1 VPRRVAAPRR
11 LRRRLTVA
19 FVLVAAIAAGAL
31 AAGSYL
37 LVRQARLRE
46 SQDRAIEQAERTLQ
60 LAGQNLSAESKRRDV
75 IQVLDRLAAPSSAET
90 VAVLDGRPAVTSV
103 SRAPAD
109 IPSELNG
116 LVQNGGTGYQRT
128 TLDDAPH
135 LVIGTPALGGRLE
148 LYTFVSEQRLHDELA
163 DLGVILLIGWG
174 AVVLVAGLVGS
185 VLARRT
191 LAPVARASDAA
202 RSLAEGLLQTRLPEQ
217 SDDEFGAWAASFN
230 RMAEALEAR
239 IADLR
244 EARDRERR
252 FTSDVSHE
260 LRTPLT
266 ALVSEASLLRE
277 HLDRMPEE
285 ARRPAEMV
293 VGDVARLRWLV
304 EDLMEISR
312 LDAGG
317 GSVRVEP
324 VEVGSAVAQTV
335 RGRGWDGRVA
345 LALGDPVVVNTDR
358 RRLERIVGNLVG
370 NALEHGG
377 RDVSVRAWSDHT
389 GAFVEVADRGPGIRP
404 EDLPHLFDRFYK
416 ADPSRSSPGSG
427 LGLAIAME
435 NARLLGG
442 DIDVRSEAGV
452 GTRFTLHLPVTEPL
466 RAGEPTVSFEPDDEA
481 IVRHEGGRS

>member
-1 VPRRVAAPRR
+1 MPRRVAAPRR
-11 LRRRLTVA
+11 LRRRLTIA
-19 FVLVAAIAAGAL
+19 FVLVAAL
-31 AAGSYL
+31 AAGGLAGGSYA
-37 LVRQARLRE
+37 LVRGARLAD
-46 SQDRAIEQAERTLQ
+46 SQSRAIEQTERSLRLLEANLPVDATRGQVGRRLEG
-60 LAGQNLSAESKRRDV
+60 LATPSSSETVS
-75 IQVLDRLAAPSSAET
+75 VLD
-90 VAVLDGRPAVTSV
+90 DRPFASV
-103 SRAPAD
+103 SRDPEDVPQDLAR
-109 IPSELNG
+109 LVRNG
-116 LVQNGGTGYQRT
+116 SAGYQRILIEST
-128 TLDDAPH
+128 PY
-135 LVIGTPALGGRLE
+135 LVVGTPGLGGRLE
-148 LYTFVSEQRLHDELA
+148 LYTFVSEQRLDE
-163 DLGVILLIGWG
+163 DLSELGLILLAGWG
-174 AVVLVAGLVGS
+174 AVVILAGLIGS

-202 RSLAEGLLQTRLPEQ
+202 RSMAEGLLETRLPEQ

-230 RMAEALEAR
+230 RMAEALEAK
-239 IADLR
+239 IADLQ

-285 ARRPAEMV
+285 ARRPAEMLV
-293 VGDVARLRWLV
+293 RDVARLRRLV

-317 GSVRVEP
+317 GAVRVEP
-324 VEVGSAVAQTV
+324 IDVGAVVAQTM
-335 RGRGWDGRVA
+335 RSRGWGERAQLVA
-345 LALGDPVVVNTDR
+345 GLPVVVGTDR
-358 RRLERIVGNLVG
+358 RRLERIVGNLIG

-377 RDVSVRAWSDHT
+377 RDVSVRAWRDH
-389 GAFVEVADRGPGIRP
+389 ADVFVEVSDRGGGIRP

-442 DIDVRSEAGV
+442 DIDVWSEVGT
-452 GTRFTLHLPVTEPL
+452 GTRFTLRLPVTEPL
-466 RAGEPTVSFEPDDEA
+466 RPGEPAVSLEPHDEA
-481 IVRHEGGRS
+481 IVRQEGGRP